1 MTAPGTPSRIDT
13 LREQVAALR
22 ATVDAQTAA
31 LAEADTRLQAERDLV
46 DRLQAVGRRLTS
58 QLDMDSLVQDATDA
72 ATQATGAAFG
82 AFFYNVVNE
91 RGEAYTLYT
100 LSGAPREAFSSF
112 PMPRNTAVFGP
123 TFAGEGV
130 VRSDDITAD
139 PRYGQSAPYHGMPA
153 GHLPLRSYLAVPVVS
168 STSREVLGGF
178 FFGHPESGQFTPRHE
193 ELVVGIA
200 GYAAIALDN
209 ARLFTAQRNTAVEL
223 QRSMLPLIDPVP
235 GFVIA
240 SKYLPAATGSEV
252 GGDWLDVIGLPGRR
266 TAFVMGDVM
275 GRGVAAAAVMGQIRT
290 AVRAYAAL
298 DLPPDEVLRHVSD
311 LARTMPGHQFVTC
324 VYAVHDPVNST
335 LTYAN
340 AGHLPPAV
348 VAPDG
353 TVTFQRE
360 RLGLPLRIGTRFTQR
375 QVEFP
380 PGSGLALY
388 TDGLVERRDRP
399 VDDGID
405 ELGRELG
412 ELAARPGDE
421 VGPACD
427 KLIHELTG
435 GHYDDDV
442 ALLYARNTHPDSLL
456 AIQPLTASPSSAAEA
471 RRFVRNALTA
481 WELDHLIDQAVT
493 VATELISNAVRHTQA
508 PLQLRLHHS
517 ADRLVIDVSD
527 RDIRTPRRM
536 EPAPGIPGHR
546 GLVLV
551 EALARRWGTRPT
563 GNGKIVWAE
572 LAVSAAPR
580 GDRPS

>member
-1 MTAPGTPSRIDT
+1 MTSKHSENDHLRDQVT
-13 LREQVAALR
+13 LLR
-22 ATVDAQTAA
+22 AAVDAGTAA
-31 LAEADTRLQAERDLV
+31 LAEAEARLQAERDLV
-46 DRLQAVGRRLTS
+46 DRLQAVGQRLTS
-58 QLDMDSLVQDATDA
+58 QLDMDALVQDATDA

-139 PRYGQSAPYHGMPA
+139 ARYGQNAPYKGMPA

-168 STSREVLGGF
+168 ATSREVLGGF
-178 FFGHPESGQFTPRHE
+178 FFGHPEPGQFTGRHE
-193 ELVVGIA
+193 QLAVGIA

-209 ARLFTAQRNTAVEL
+209 ARLFAMQRNTAVEL
-223 QRSMLPLIDPVP
+223 QRSMLPTIDPVP
-235 GFVIA
+235 GFEIA

-252 GGDWLDVIGLPGRR
+252 GGDWLDVISLPGRR

-275 GRGVAAAAVMGQIRT
+275 GRGVGAAAVMGQIRT

-298 DLPPDEVLRHVSD
+298 DLPPDEVMRHVSD
-311 LARTMPGHQFVTC
+311 LARTMPGHQFITC

-335 LTYAN
+335 LSYAN
-340 AGHLPPAV
+340 AGHLPPAI

-353 TVTFQRE
+353 TVTFLRE
-360 RLGLPLRIGTRFTQR
+360 RLGLPLRIGTRFLQR
-375 QVEFP
+375 QVDFP

-405 ELGRELG
+405 ELGHALREL
-412 ELAARPGDE
+412 ATRPDTE
-421 VGPACD
+421 ADVACD
-427 KLIHELTG
+427 KLIHQLTG

-442 ALLYARNTHPDSLL
+442 ALLYARNTHPDSVL
-456 AIQPLTASPSSAAEA
+456 AIQPLTASPTTAAEA
-471 RRFVRNALTA
+471 RRFIRNALTA
-481 WELDHLIDQAVT
+481 WQLEHVTDQAIT
-493 VATELISNAVRHTQA
+493 VATELISNAVRHTQT
-508 PLQLRLHHS
+508 PLQLRLHYFH
-517 ADRLVIDVSD
+517 DRLVIDVSD
-527 RDIRTPRRM
+527 RDSRIPRRR
-536 EPAPGIPGHR
+536 EPTPGVPGHR

-551 EALARRWGTRPT
+551 EALTDRWGTRPIID
-563 GNGKIVWAE
+563 GKIVWAE
-572 LAVSAAPR
+572 LVVPAAAPT
-580 GDRPS
+580 DESS